1 MKGLIEVTGS
11 ETGQKILV
19 GINKI
24 IRVSRF
30 ELEGKEFTGIVSEG
44 GLQTGCIETESEI
57 RALIEASQREER
69 E

>member
-30 ELEGKEFTGIVSEG
+30 ELNGKEVTGIATESDYNIA
-44 GLQTGCIETESEI
+44 CIETEAEI
-57 RALIEASQREER
+57 KALIEAAQKEEQ
-69 E
+69 

>member
-30 ELEGKEFTGIVSEG
+30 ELNGKEVTGIATEG
-44 GLQTGCIETESEI
+44 DYDIVCVETESEI
-57 RALIEASQREER
+57 RALIEDSQREER

>member
-30 ELEGKEFTGIVSEG
+30 ELNGKEVTGIMADG
-44 GLQTGCIETESEI
+44 GHDTVCVETESEI

>member
-30 ELEGKEFTGIVSEG
+30 ELNGKEVTGIA
-44 GLQTGCIETESEI
+44 TE
-57 RALIEASQREER
+57 
-69 E
+69 

>member
-1 MKGLIEVTGS
+1 MRGLIEVTGS

-30 ELEGKEFTGIVSEG
+30 KLNGKEVTGIATEG
-44 GLQTGCIETESEI
+44 DYDVVCVETAAEI
-57 RALIEASQREER
+57 RALIEDSQREER